1 MAESRSPNNSGMAP
15 SSSAAAPADWEVLT
29 MSMSSSALGKPHGDD
44 LDNASAKHDSQIES
58 SSDPLLNASD
68 VWTDPLHASTN
79 QDSSNDAEAEPFTEG
94 WKPNLSASSGLYGF
108 GGENDRHEEPLLS
121 REGAETYFDS
131 NASMSIPEGLFVSE
145 KDDGGV
151 EKRVLAYNQSADDGN
166 IDDEVVKEKI
176 KGKGRKQP
184 KKSSKVVWSI
194 AVAATVVG
202 IVFLGHRLHL
212 AYNQNQQLQ
221 IQISA
226 KDEKLNELLL
236 QVDRLKEVLGNHHQ
250 RKY

>member
-1 MAESRSPNNSGMAP
+1 MAESGSPSNSGMAP
-15 SSSAAAPADWEVLT
+15 SSSAPAPPDWEVLT

-58 SSDPLLNASD
+58 SASMNASD
-68 VWTDPLHASTN
+68 VWTDALHASTN

-94 WKPNLSASSGLYGF
+94 WKPNLAASSGLYGF
-108 GGENDRHEEPLLS
+108 GGEIDRQEEPLLS
-121 REGAETYFDS
+121 REAAETYFDS
-131 NASMSIPEGLFVSE
+131 NASMSIPEGLLVSE

-151 EKRVLAYNQSADDGN
+151 EKRVLAYNQSADDIN

-176 KGKGRKQP
+176 KGKGRKRPQ
-184 KKSSKVVWSI
+184 KSSKVVWSI
-194 AVAATVVG
+194 AVAATVAG
-202 IVFLGHRLHL
+202 IVFLGHRLRL

-236 QVDRLKEVLGNHHQ
+236 QVDCLKEVLGNHHQ